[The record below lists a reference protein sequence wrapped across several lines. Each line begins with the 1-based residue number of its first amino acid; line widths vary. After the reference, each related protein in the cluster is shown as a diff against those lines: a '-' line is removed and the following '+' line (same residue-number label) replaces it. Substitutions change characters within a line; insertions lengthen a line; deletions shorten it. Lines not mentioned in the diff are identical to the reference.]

1 MPATFSTVT
10 HTGLVREA
18 NEDALF
24 ARAPVFA
31 VADGMGGAQAGEVAS
46 GMATKAF
53 EWFVPQ
59 TKSPEDELTRLIKR
73 INTNIYEL
81 AAAESSHAG
90 MGTTLTAAVVRGGNV
105 TLAHVGDSRAY
116 LWHAGSLT
124 QLTEDHSL
132 VGEMVRSGQISSAD
146 AEEHPQRSIITR
158 ALGVDPQIEVDTRT
172 LKWEPGDVFL
182 LCSDGLYSMVHDDA
196 IARILAQDGTL
207 YTSAA
212 TLVEAANAA
221 GGRDNIS
228 VIVFCPDGSVP
239 AGIEMVPDS
248 QTEKIDLDTVE
259 AGTATENVESDEA
272 IGQTGMSEGR
282 LAGLRYFL
290 TTLPGRATIGLVL
303 ALLVL
308 TAAWF
313 GTRQAYYIGVDGD
326 LVVIY
331 RGVPYDLGPWSL
343 SSPYRYSPVKVS
355 ELEPFQRDRVYAQE
369 LQSKSNAEKMLENYK
384 AEAKVRQEEA
394 ARRAA
399 EEEQRAKDFSQNL
412 TLPPGGQ
419 P

>member
-10 HTGLVREA
+10 HTGLVRKS

-73 INTNIYEL
+73 VNTNIYEL
-81 AAAESSHAG
+81 AATETSHAG
-90 MGTTLTAAVVRGGNV
+90 MGTTLTAAVVRSGNV

-116 LWHAGSLT
+116 LWRAGSLT

-146 AEEHPQRSIITR
+146 AEEHPQRSVITR
-158 ALGVDPQIEVDTRT
+158 ALGVDPQVEVDTRT
-172 LKWEPGDVFL
+172 LKYEPGDIFL
-182 LCSDGLYSMVHDDA
+182 LCSDGLYSMVHDEA
-196 IARILAQDGTL
+196 ITRILAQDGTL

-212 TLVEAANAA
+212 TLVEAANEA

-239 AGIEMVPDS
+239 AGIEMDPGS
-248 QTEKIDLDTVE
+248 QTEKISLNG
-259 AGTATENVESDEA
+259 AGAITAAKNVESNEA
-272 IGQTGMSEGR
+272 TGQTAMPAGR

-290 TTLPGRATIGLVL
+290 TTLTGRIAIGLVL

-308 TAAWF
+308 LAAWF
-313 GTRQAYYIGVDGD
+313 GTRQAYYIGIDGD
-326 LVVIY
+326 HVVIY
-331 RGVPYDLGPWSL
+331 QGVPYNLGPWSL
-343 SSPYRYSPVKVS
+343 SSLYRNSPVKLS
-355 ELEPFQRDRVYAQE
+355 ELEPFQLDRVYTQE
-369 LQSKSNAEKMLENYK
+369 LQSKNNAEQMLENYK
-384 AEAKVRQEEA
+384 TDAK
-394 ARRAA
+394 ARRDEIARQAA
-399 EEEQRAKDFSQNL
+399 EEAKRLEDMNQKL
-412 TLPPGGQ
+412 KIPPGGL

>member
-10 HTGLVREA
+10 HTGLVRKS

-24 ARAPVFA
+24 ARAPVFV

-81 AAAESSHAG
+81 AAAESSRAG
-90 MGTTLTAAVVRGGNV
+90 MGTTLTAAVVRSGNV
-105 TLAHVGDSRAY
+105 ILAHVGDSRAY
-116 LWHAGSLT
+116 LWRAGSLT

-172 LKWEPGDVFL
+172 LGWEPGDIFL

-212 TLVEAANAA
+212 TLVEAANEA

-239 AGIEMVPDS
+239 AGIEMGPGS
-248 QTEKIDLDTVE
+248 PTEKIDLNTVG
-259 AGTATENVESDEA
+259 AGAAAENVESDEA
-272 IGQTGMSEGR
+272 IGQTGMSGGR

-290 TTLPGRATIGLVL
+290 TSLPGRVAIGLVL
-303 ALLVL
+303 AFLVL
-308 TAAWF
+308 IAAWF

-326 LVVIY
+326 HLVIY
-331 RGVPYDLGPWSL
+331 QGVPYDLGPWSL
-343 SSPYRYSPVKVS
+343 SSLYRNSPVKVS
-355 ELEPFQRDRVYAQE
+355 ELKPFQQDRVYAQE
-369 LQSKSNAEKMLENYK
+369 LQSKSNAEQMLENYQ
-384 AEAKVRQEEA
+384 AEEEA

-399 EEEQRAKDFSQNL
+399 EEEQRIKNLTQNL
-412 TLPPGGQ
+412 TIPPGGM

>member
-10 HTGLVREA
+10 HTGLVRKA

-53 EWFVPQ
+53 GWFVPQ

-81 AAAESSHAG
+81 AAAESSRAG
-90 MGTTLTAAVVRGGNV
+90 MGTTLTAAVVRSGNV
-105 TLAHVGDSRAY
+105 ILAHVGDSRAY
-116 LWHAGSLT
+116 LWRGGSLT

-172 LKWEPGDVFL
+172 LKWEPGDIFL

-212 TLVEAANAA
+212 NLVEAANEA

-228 VIVFCPDGSVP
+228 VIIFCPDGAVP
-239 AGIEMVPDS
+239 AGIEMVPGS
-248 QTEKIDLDTVE
+248 QTEKIDLDTVG
-259 AGTATENVESDEA
+259 AGAAAENVESDEA

-290 TTLPGRATIGLVL
+290 TTLPGRVAIGLVL

-331 RGVPYDLGPWSL
+331 QGVPYDLGPWSL
-343 SSPYRYSPVKVS
+343 SSLYRYSPVKVS
-355 ELEPFQRDRVYAQE
+355 ELEPFQQDRVYAQE

-384 AEAKVRQEEA
+384 AEAKARQEEA

-399 EEEQRAKDFSQNL
+399 EEKQRAKDLSQQL
-412 TLPPGGQ
+412 TIPPGGQ

>member
-10 HTGLVREA
+10 HTGLVRKA

-53 EWFVPQ
+53 GWFVPQ

-81 AAAESSHAG
+81 AAAESSRAG
-90 MGTTLTAAVVRGGNV
+90 MGTTLTAAVVKSGNV
-105 TLAHVGDSRAY
+105 ILAHVGDSRAY
-116 LWHAGSLT
+116 LWRGGSLT

-172 LKWEPGDVFL
+172 LKWEPGDIFL

-212 TLVEAANAA
+212 NLVEAANEA

-228 VIVFCPDGSVP
+228 VIIFCPDGAVP
-239 AGIEMVPDS
+239 AGIEMAPGS
-248 QTEKIDLDTVE
+248 QTEKIDVDTVG
-259 AGTATENVESDEA
+259 AGAAAENVESDEA

-290 TTLPGRATIGLVL
+290 TTLPGRVAIGLVL

-331 RGVPYDLGPWSL
+331 QGVPYDLGPWSL
-343 SSPYRYSPVKVS
+343 SSLYRYSPVKVS
-355 ELEPFQRDRVYAQE
+355 ELEPFQQDRVYAQE
-369 LQSKSNAEKMLENYK
+369 LQTKSNAETMLENYK
-384 AEAKVRQEEA
+384 TEATARQEET

-399 EEEQRAKDFSQNL
+399 EEEQQAKNLSQNL
-412 TLPPGGQ
+412 TVPPGGQ